1 MVKKSEYIKKAFV
14 MMSQKDRLY
23 QSSSFWAK
31 ACKNIATNY
40 AEQGLE
46 NFRNNKENLSYFVP
60 TYGLPGNIFTEK
72 SIKKVLDIFPES
84 TSKKNHLSLDK
95 YFNGE
100 LQAASD
106 YRVYR
111 ATNNQKDLI
120 DLLDFSESSV
130 GNPPEQ
136 YSFEGNFFSR
146 SALNYLLGLSFLK
159 SSLPNFVPKTVL
171 EIGGGFGTLG
181 EILNQ
186 VSNLDIK
193 YIDVDLP
200 PIFLI
205 AAEYIKTACSLEDKQ
220 IFLSELK
227 DSDENIDIESLPLF
241 SFFPSWE
248 IERLRGKIDLFVNF
262 ISFQEMEP
270 DIVKNYLN
278 IVSSLEP
285 DVILLRN
292 MKEGKQKATKA
303 TVGVI
308 SPIMSEDYGKFLP
321 HYELVS
327 SNIIPF
333 GYTTMDDFNSE
344 LLLFKRK

>member
-1 MVKKSEYIKKAFV
+1 LKINFICTSGKS
-14 MMSQKDRLY
+14 
-23 QSSSFWAK
+23 
-31 ACKNIATNY
+31 
-40 AEQGLE
+40 
-46 NFRNNKENLSYFVP
+46 NF
-60 TYGLPGNIFTEK
+60 
-72 SIKKVLDIFPES
+72 LDAGIG
-84 TSKKNHLSLDK
+84 HLKRSLILA
-95 YFNGE
+95 NE
-100 LQAASD
+100 L
-106 YRVYR
+106 
-111 ATNNQKDLI
+111 
-120 DLLDFSESSV
+120 
-130 GNPPEQ
+130 
-136 YSFEGNFFSR
+136 
-146 SALNYLLGLSFLK
+146 
-159 SSLPNFVPKTVL
+159 
-171 EIGGGFGTLG
+171 
-181 EILNQ
+181 
-186 VSNLDIK
+186 
-193 YIDVDLP
+193 
-200 PIFLI
+200 
-205 AAEYIKTACSLEDKQ
+205 
-220 IFLSELK
+220 
-227 DSDENIDIESLPLF
+227 LF

-308 SPIMSEDYGKFLP
+308 SPIMSKDYGKFLP